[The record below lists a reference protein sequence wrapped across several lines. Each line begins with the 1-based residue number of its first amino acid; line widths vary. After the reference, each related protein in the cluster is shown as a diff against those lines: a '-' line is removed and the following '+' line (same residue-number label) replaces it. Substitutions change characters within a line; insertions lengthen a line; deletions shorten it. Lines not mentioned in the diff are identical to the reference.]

1 MPRCSY
7 NIIVIITNVII
18 LDVSPVQLYYII
30 VDVSPV
36 QFVYPGAPQLSILSF
51 VTRVRR

>member
-30 VDVSPV
+30 IDVSPV

-51 VTRVRR
+51 LTRVRR